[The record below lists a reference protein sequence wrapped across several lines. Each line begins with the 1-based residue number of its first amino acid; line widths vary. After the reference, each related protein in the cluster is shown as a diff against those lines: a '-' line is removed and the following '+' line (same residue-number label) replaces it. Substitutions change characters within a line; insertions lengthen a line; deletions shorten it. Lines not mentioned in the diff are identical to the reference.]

1 LKNKDTGQWHC
12 DFCSESQDEVALLI
26 AGPNG
31 IAICNRCICQ
41 CNEIILQA
49 LKTQQVVKPF
59 NQQESKS

>member
-1 LKNKDTGQWHC
+1 LKNKDTDKLHC
-12 DFCSESQDEVALLI
+12 DFCSESQDDVELLI

-31 IAICNRCICQ
+31 IAICNRCTGK

-59 NQQESKS
+59 NQQEKN